1 MKIQGS
7 CHCGAI
13 TYEAEVDPQMTRICH
28 CNDCQQM
35 SGAPYRAIVV
45 AKEDDLKI
53 LTGEPKIYV
62 KTAESGN
69 KRAQGFCGDCGTA
82 LFATSY
88 GDDAPKIYG
97 LRLGA
102 IEQRA
107 ELRPT
112 AQIWTSSAQP
122 WVNDL
127 HDIPGF
133 EKQP

>member
-1 MKIQGS
+1 
-7 CHCGAI
+7 
-13 TYEAEVDPQMTRICH
+13 MTRICH

>member
-1 MKIQGS
+1 MKINGA

-13 TYEAEVDPQMTRICH
+13 TYEAEVDPAMTRVCH

-45 AKEDDLKI
+45 AKEADLKI
-53 LTGEPKIYV
+53 LTGRPKIYV

-82 LFATSY
+82 LFATSV
-88 GDDAPKIYG
+88 GDGPKIYG

-102 IEQRA
+102 IKQRA
-107 ELRPT
+107 QLRPT

-133 EKQP
+133 EKQS

>member
-1 MKIQGS
+1 MKINGA